1 MINMS
6 EQETIVSE
14 QSEAAQIVQFE
25 RRYFVSVNT
34 DDYINGMMIA
44 FSQTEAENYS
54 AMELAELTQAQFE
67 SVGQD
72 CQLISGDIVKGPPM
86 IAELS
91 IPAKQAIFSARLR
104 DAADKIQTLLDAV
117 NLDMA
122 TDEEKT
128 QLTAWKKY
136 RVLLSRADAD
146 TQSPEEWP
154 QPPG

>member
-1 MINMS
+1 MNMS
-6 EQETIVSE
+6 TQENFAAE
-14 QSEAAQIVQFE
+14 QSEADQVQPFE
-25 RRYFVSVNT
+25 NRYFVSVNAGH
-34 DDYINGMMIA
+34 YIDAMMIA
-44 FSQTEAENYS
+44 FSKADAENYS

-72 CQLISGDIVKGPPM
+72 CQLISGEIVKGSPM
-86 IAELS
+86 VAELS
-91 IPAKQAIFSARLR
+91 TLAKQAILAARLR
-104 DAADKIQTLLDAV
+104 EATQKVQMLQDAV
-117 NLDMA
+117 DLDMA

-136 RVLLSRADAD
+136 RVLLSRTDAD

>member
-1 MINMS
+1 MNMS
-6 EQETIVSE
+6 EQEITVSE
-14 QSEAAQIVQFE
+14 QSEAAQVVQFE
-25 RRYFVSVNT
+25 RRYFVSVNA
-34 DDYINGMMIA
+34 DGYINGMMIA
-44 FSQTEAENYS
+44 FTQAEAENYA
-54 AMELAELTQAQFE
+54 AMSLAELTQAQFE

-72 CQLISGDIVKGPPM
+72 CQLLRGEIVKGPPM

-91 IPAKQAIFSARLR
+91 TQAKQAIFAARQR
-104 DAADKIQTLLDAV
+104 DATDKIQTLQDAV
-117 NLDMA
+117 DLDMA

-136 RVLLSRADAD
+136 RVMLSRTDAD